1 MERVQELNRGKGK
14 GEKEKERVAE
24 RPVDPEEE
32 KVAEEKDYSKLEW
45 FFYIIFI
52 PSLFTLIMVS
62 VILSFFHINVWESAK
77 GAVQQ
82 IPFVNQ
88 WISPGGKEEK
98 KISPEEALKQQL
110 AESEKKLADA
120 TTALNQQKAKVQQQ
134 DQEIAQLKQQLA
146 DALKSGEEKKA
157 TQEERRQK
165 AVEMAK
171 MLTGMN
177 ASKAASILDQLTLH
191 EAAVILSQMKESDRS
206 TLMSKLDP
214 KKAADLTA
222 LLYNTPYSE
231 NLEVMAL
238 QERVDQLTTQLD
250 DLKLLMDGG
259 AKNTQGT
266 TATLRNAI
274 ATFQQMSPSAAAAVL
289 ETMWKN
295 SERKNVL
302 SILAGIDPK
311 VKAPIIAAMDPKVA
325 AQINQAFLQ

>member
-1 MERVQELNRGKGK
+1 MERVQELSRGKGK

-24 RPVDPEEE
+24 RSVDHEEE

-82 IPFVNQ
+82 IPFVHQ

-110 AESEKKLADA
+110 AESEKKLADT

-134 DQEIAQLKQQLA
+134 DQEIAQLKQQLD

-171 MLTGMN
+171 MLSGMN

-206 TLMSKLDP
+206 TFMSKLDP

-259 AKNTQGT
+259 VEKTQGT

-311 VKAPIIAAMDPKVA
+311 VKAPIFAAMDPKVA